1 MSTLLSNLLQHFVSK
16 KSMCISVDGNRE
28 IKSTDYL
35 VKLDL
40 GKKENFKSDKFVE
53 VGTKAKLLLHEN
65 VIDDQAVNNFR
76 SSCLK
81 CYVAATSYLQANLP
95 YNNKVIQYAQ
105 YLHPEKRNDSMS
117 TSAISNLALKLIN
130 VFGKKANNA
139 FEVPYDVSQSEIIDM
154 IRHQWKMY
162 QLEQIPKSSYVLNA
176 DKEKKNKRRQN
187 SYWQYAR
194 EYCGIFPSE
203 YNDEGQF
210 VRLDDYWCSV
220 KMILNENGKPK
231 YPQLFSLAK
240 SILSLS
246 HGNVVPERGFS
257 INKYMLSI
265 HGNSI
270 QGDTITSLP
279 LVKDQ
284 LCLVGGLLEF
294 KITTGLL
301 KSVKSS
307 YSRYQSELLAK
318 REIKEKEEKAQLQ
331 KEQDKASLEQQQE
344 RQNTIILINQDI
356 SFTKESI
363 KNLEQ
368 TLKEAN
374 DQIAKSL
381 KGTVF
386 RKEDILKAHTLI

>member
-1 MSTLLSNLLQHFVSK
+1 MLYHGMSTLLSNLLQHFVSK
-16 KSMCISVDGNRE
+16 KSMYISVDGNRE

-40 GKKENFKSDKFVE
+40 GKKENLKSDKFVE

-95 YNNKVIQYAQ
+95 YNNNVIQYAQ

-176 DKEKKNKRRQN
+176 DKEKKDKRQEN
-187 SYWQYAR
+187 SYWQYAL

-210 VRLDDYWCSV
+210 VRLDDY
-220 KMILNENGKPK
+220 
-231 YPQLFSLAK
+231 
-240 SILSLS
+240 
-246 HGNVVPERGFS
+246 
-257 INKYMLSI
+257 
-265 HGNSI
+265 
-270 QGDTITSLP
+270 
-279 LVKDQ
+279 
-284 LCLVGGLLEF
+284 
-294 KITTGLL
+294 
-301 KSVKSS
+301 
-307 YSRYQSELLAK
+307 
-318 REIKEKEEKAQLQ
+318 
-331 KEQDKASLEQQQE
+331 
-344 RQNTIILINQDI
+344 
-356 SFTKESI
+356 
-363 KNLEQ
+363 
-368 TLKEAN
+368 
-374 DQIAKSL
+374 
-381 KGTVF
+381 
-386 RKEDILKAHTLI
+386 